1 MGPRSTLVS
10 GLRPVCFSGAYVG
23 CLCPSVVVGLI
34 SVEQAPHLA
43 SYEVVPCSGTVGSL
57 EGQIGFLYGW
67 LCGLGDV
74 GLLWLTAGHGQ
85 VPVWLSV
92 QPGVL
97 STGTGP
103 LVGGAGSLVLIQ

>member
-1 MGPRSTLVS
+1 M
-10 GLRPVCFSGAYVG
+10 
-23 CLCPSVVVGLI
+23 VGLI
-34 SVEQAPHLA
+34 SEEQAPHLG

-57 EGQIGFLYGW
+57 EGPIGFLHGW

-85 VPVWLSV
+85 VPVWLLV

-97 STGTGP
+97 STGTGST
-103 LVGGAGSLVLIQ
+103 GG